1 MFQPRNMCTL
11 FPLVRQHA
19 EYQRGLSGTGHPRHR
34 RKTADRKFRIHILQI
49 VQAGVPYLHPSAVPR
64 PRRPL
69 LRPMPRQP
77 GARDRIRLRC
87 QLFQRA
93 AADNL
98 SAMPARTRPNVDD
111 MVRSAHYIRVML
123 DHQYSIAVVTQ
134 LFQNID
140 HTLRILRMQA
150 HRRLVQHIK
159 YPRDVRVQRRGQ
171 PQALRFTA

>member
-1 MFQPRNMCTL
+1 
-11 FPLVRQHA
+11 
-19 EYQRGLSGTGHPRHR
+19 
-34 RKTADRKFRIHILQI
+34 
-49 VQAGVPYLHPSAVPR
+49 
-64 PRRPL
+64 
-69 LRPMPRQP
+69 MPRQP

-111 MVRSAHYIRVML
+111 MVRSAHHIRVML

-159 YPRDVRVQRRGQ
+159 YPRDV
-171 PQALRFTA
+171 